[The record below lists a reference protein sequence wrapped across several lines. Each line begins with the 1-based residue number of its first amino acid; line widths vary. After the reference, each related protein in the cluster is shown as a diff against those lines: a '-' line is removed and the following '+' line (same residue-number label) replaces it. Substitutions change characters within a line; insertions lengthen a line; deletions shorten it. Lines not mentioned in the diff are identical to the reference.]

1 MKDLYLLTAELVTF
15 VKQPLPEDHD
25 ERDAFL
31 VKLDERLQKRE
42 SLLKK
47 LDGDSFSPAERKLG
61 DEIIKLNGR
70 LNERLE
76 QIQMEIRKNLADLKE
91 KKKTGRKYENPYDGP
106 TSEGIFFDKRGV

>member
-1 MKDLYLLTAELVTF
+1 MKDLYLQTEELVTF
-15 VKQPLPEDHD
+15 VKQPLSDDHD

-31 VKLDERLQKRE
+31 VELDIKLQKRE

-47 LDGDSFSPAERKLG
+47 IDGSELTSAERKLG
-61 DEIIKLNGR
+61 NEVIKLNQQ

-76 QIQMEIRKNLADLKE
+76 QIQMEIRRNLADLKE
-91 KKKTGRKYENPYDGP
+91 KKKTGRKYENPYEGP